1 MARRATVI
9 REERNKGQRI
19 LVLDAGASLLNDRD
33 PAKTTL
39 GKSSIETMNLMGYD
53 AMALGLLD
61 ISPLGLSELRQRM
74 AEAKFPM
81 LSANAYISGTTE
93 LVTKPYIVIEMEDHR
108 VGILGLTEAGS
119 TDEVMATDPIQ
130 AAREQIPELR
140 RQADIIIVLSHAGPE
155 TDQQI
160 ADQVPG
166 IAVIVSGR
174 NQQVKEA
181 VVCPR
186 APSCYTQTPPARA
199 MRERTSGWRTFPS
212 TRQGICS
219 SRIGVEWSSMATG
232 AMIHRSWNGCAI
244 PLLPENPGVGHLGKP
259 APFF

>member
-9 REERNKGQRI
+9 RQERNKGQRI

-33 PAKTTL
+33 PAKKTL
-39 GKSSIETMNLMGYD
+39 GKSSIEIMNLMGYD

-61 ISPLGLSELRQRM
+61 ISPLGLSALRQRM
-74 AEAKFPM
+74 AEAEFPM
-81 LSANAYISGTTE
+81 LSANAYISGTKE
-93 LVTKPYIVIEMEDHR
+93 LVTKPYIVIEMADHH

-119 TDEVMATDPIQ
+119 TDEVMAIDPIQ

-174 NQQVKEA
+174 NQQGAEA
-181 VVCPR
+181 VGL
-186 APSCYTQTPPARA
+186 PSGAILLHADSASPGHAGENVGVAHLSFDKAGHLLKQD
-199 MRERTSGWRTFPS
+199 WRRVVLDGNWSDDP
-212 TRQGICS
+212 QI
-219 SRIGVEWSSMATG
+219 VEWMRRT
-232 AMIHRSWNGCAI
+232 
-244 PLLPENPGVGHLGKP
+244 PTP
-259 APFF
+259 